1 MIDRT
6 RQTFRTM
13 FSREFRVRPSGDSRR
28 LVLAGRV
35 RVNRT
40 KPSPLKGAGFGGAAK
55 YALPIEAGGSG
66 WGWRTRT
73 CRGGSAPAHSR
84 EAGFSLLELL
94 VVLAILALLAGLVA
108 PRVIGYLGGAKT
120 ETAKLQLR
128 NIESALDLYR
138 LDMGKYPAALDGLVT
153 QPAGEERWRGPY
165 LKKATGLTDPWGEPF
180 KYRIPGQHGEYDLF
194 SLGADKAEGGDGEDR
209 DVRSW

>member
-1 MIDRT
+1 MKKRW
-6 RQTFRTM
+6 R
-13 FSREFRVRPSGDSRR
+13 RR
-28 LVLAGRV
+28 LRKTCLRFHIGQPARLGLV
-35 RVNRT
+35 RRN
-40 KPSPLKGAGFGGAAK
+40 AD
-55 YALPIEAGGSG
+55 
-66 WGWRTRT
+66 
-73 CRGGSAPAHSR
+73 

-120 ETAKLQLR
+120 DTAKMQLR

-138 LDMGKYPAALDGLVT
+138 LDAGRYPASLDALIA
-153 QPAGEERWRGPY
+153 QPTGEERWRGPY

-194 SLGADKAEGGDGEDR
+194 SLGADKTEGGDGEDQ
-209 DVRSW
+209 DITSW